1 MWHLLFCSLV
11 AISFFWSENSYS
23 IVVVAPTVLC
33 CFELLFNNFHI
44 CYVVLIWQLGQSFTK
59 SFSPCWLGA
68 CMGNSWS
75 KVPRKFATNQNLRLC
90 VHSSKRKMCGRILDM
105 NHQFYMALCC
115 LGWSSR
121 TLECSLVDFKLWN
134 WASSECKQKSYTLM
148 PPCPTCAWH
157 WQIADLLMYTCFFL
171 RFKHM
176 TRNISLAL

>member
-1 MWHLLFCSLV
+1 MLIRCMHAMCSVTFLLFLWDMFTIALLGKLMVWSTQKICN
-11 AISFFWSENSYS
+11 ISKFK
-23 IVVVAPTVLC
+23 ALC
-33 CFELLFNNFHI
+33 TFL
-44 CYVVLIWQLGQSFTK
+44 K
-59 SFSPCWLGA
+59 
-68 CMGNSWS
+68 
-75 KVPRKFATNQNLRLC
+75 
-90 VHSSKRKMCGRILDM
+90 M

-115 LGWSSR
+115 LGRLGR